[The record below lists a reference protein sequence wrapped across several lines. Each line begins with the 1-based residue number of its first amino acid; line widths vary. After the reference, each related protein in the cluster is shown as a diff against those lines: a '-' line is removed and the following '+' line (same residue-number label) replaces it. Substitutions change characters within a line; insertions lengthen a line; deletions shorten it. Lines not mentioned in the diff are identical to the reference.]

1 MVSKG
6 ELSANIWKFGMYSF
20 IDHIRLV
27 WMIMTIYL
35 LWLGFSFTNIGWFE
49 TIYALVVVLLELPTG
64 ALADLIGKKKALIIS
79 CFFNALLFMGIGLMN
94 LPIQY
99 YLIALI
105 GGIAWSFSSGADV
118 ALFYD
123 SVKKLGREK
132 DYKKI
137 RGRINTSNQVASILG
152 VFLGPF
158 LYIVNPRLGF
168 LITGG
173 VYVIAALILFTMVEP
188 YKPKNKVSLRAHWKQ
203 TVHGLKFT
211 INHKCVMWLIGFFF
225 LSTIGIE
232 LFYDFWQQPLLVHN
246 GFEVKYFG
254 FIFAGMMVVRGIVSW
269 YTHKIEGKLKENW
282 SIISILI
289 LQVIM
294 FYLFSF
300 SNAYVLIIFLDIL
313 YGVIAF
319 KEIIFEDYINSYIR
333 SSNRATVLSV
343 KSLIYNL
350 TGAIFYISVGK
361 LLDIYSI
368 NYVLIGASVMLFV
381 GALVLF
387 YFKFTMKK
395 V

>member
-105 GGIAWSFSSGADV
+105 GGIAWSFSSGAVV

-188 YKPKNKVSLRAHWKQ
+188 YKPKN
-203 TVHGLKFT
+203 
-211 INHKCVMWLIGFFF
+211 
-225 LSTIGIE
+225 
-232 LFYDFWQQPLLVHN
+232 
-246 GFEVKYFG
+246 
-254 FIFAGMMVVRGIVSW
+254 
-269 YTHKIEGKLKENW
+269 
-282 SIISILI
+282 
-289 LQVIM
+289 
-294 FYLFSF
+294 
-300 SNAYVLIIFLDIL
+300 
-313 YGVIAF
+313 
-319 KEIIFEDYINSYIR
+319 
-333 SSNRATVLSV
+333 
-343 KSLIYNL
+343 
-350 TGAIFYISVGK
+350 
-361 LLDIYSI
+361 
-368 NYVLIGASVMLFV
+368 
-381 GALVLF
+381 
-387 YFKFTMKK
+387 
-395 V
+395 